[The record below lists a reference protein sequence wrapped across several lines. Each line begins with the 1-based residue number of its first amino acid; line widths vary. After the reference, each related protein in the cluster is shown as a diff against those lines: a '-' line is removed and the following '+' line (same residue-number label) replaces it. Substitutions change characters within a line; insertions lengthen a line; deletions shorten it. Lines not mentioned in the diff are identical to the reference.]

1 MECGGDLFQ
10 LGSGGLGELPVEG
23 DINAQLTR
31 IFVAVCG
38 GGAAIFAV
46 FRVGVRSTLSGGRR
60 ITGTMCAYFEGAATF
75 LLNAPHICL
84 QTGDAAEKEYHHES
98 KGDNMSNRYSIHGAY
113 ISNLTI
119 SCNNQW
125 RQASDERIKYGRNK
139 NGNCG
144 THQNKKCCGS
154 EWIDSGEFLRLSG

>member
-1 MECGGDLFQ
+1 MGRLRAADLRSKLAEPLQFAPYGHMESGSDLFQ
-10 LGSGGLGELPVEG
+10 LRSGGLGELSVQG
-23 DINAQLTR
+23 DIDAQFTR

-46 FRVGVRSTLSGGRR
+46 FRVGVLSTMSGGRR

-84 QTGDAAEKEYHHES
+84 QTGDAAEKEYPHES

-119 SCNNQW
+119 SRNN
-125 RQASDERIKYGRNK
+125 
-139 NGNCG
+139 
-144 THQNKKCCGS
+144 
-154 EWIDSGEFLRLSG
+154 